1 MLESRVQFLSED
13 RALSSRKGLC
23 MYVAVRG
30 FISIGN
36 FSPQIHP
43 IGGKA
48 LSQYYH
54 FIVIIIFFPSGR
66 NGLSTENNH
75 SFTGVDAHYK
85 VS

>member
-36 FSPQIHP
+36 FSPQMHP

-54 FIVIIIFFPSGR
+54 FIVIILFFQVAEMDYPLR
-66 NGLSTENNH
+66 TI
-75 SFTGVDAHYK
+75 T
-85 VS
+85 VSQE